1 MKIQICNNIK
11 INIPDSLNDESYINS
26 FEGDFDE
33 MLFSNPEYQPYLK
46 YQIKNLNELKW
57 SFNNL
62 NLQMKYIWIIKCR
75 NQLNKISIN
84 FVIETD
90 TNEDGL
96 KIFWIKYMSNG
107 TGRGKNYLYL
117 VKDNEFVQ
125 EGCVNKIKVLV
136 SNYLR
141 YPNFFLESI

>member
-84 FVIETD
+84 FVIVS
-90 TNEDGL
+90 L
-96 KIFWIKYMSNG
+96 KFIGEIEIFFKLFG
-107 TGRGKNYLYL
+107 
-117 VKDNEFVQ
+117 FA
-125 EGCVNKIKVLV
+125 
-136 SNYLR
+136 
-141 YPNFFLESI
+141 

>member
-1 MKIQICNNIK
+1 
-11 INIPDSLNDESYINS
+11 
-26 FEGDFDE
+26 

-46 YQIKNLNELKW
+46 YEIKNLNKLKW

-62 NLQMKYIWIIKCR
+62 NLQMKYIWIIKFT

-90 TNEDGL
+90 TNENGL

-117 VKDNEFVQ
+117 V
-125 EGCVNKIKVLV
+125 
-136 SNYLR
+136 
-141 YPNFFLESI
+141 